1 MLCNHSELI
10 NRAIDAYFFFYSGSS
25 RSTFSKRQPWQL
37 QLCRIECHSVCLRQY
52 KVAEKS
58 NVASSGYSESFQP
71 LSKSKKTNSCTD
83 RSYSNFSSVF
93 FFFSFSFISLWS
105 ALSCFKWH
113 GEQEMCVCVSE
124 TLWVCA
130 SICFAL
136 KCMCPACLT
145 GTGTSTHITQPIEH
159 SIEVRR
165 RTRKKTKLTH
175 IRNSSIIVFLA
186 KKKKKRSYWTPRS
199 FGSLLASNS

>member
-93 FFFSFSFISLWS
+93 FFSFSFFSLWS

-113 GEQEMCVCVSE
+113 GEQEMCVCVCVFQRLYEFARPFVLLSSA
-124 TLWVCA
+124 CA
-130 SICFAL
+130 L
-136 KCMCPACLT
+136 PA
-145 GTGTSTHITQPIEH
+145 SPAPAPAHI
-159 SIEVRR
+159 
-165 RTRKKTKLTH
+165 
-175 IRNSSIIVFLA
+175 
-186 KKKKKRSYWTPRS
+186 
-199 FGSLLASNS
+199 

>member
-71 LSKSKKTNSCTD
+71 LSKSKKTNFYTD

-93 FFFSFSFISLWS
+93 FFHFLSFHCGVHWAASSDMEN
-105 ALSCFKWH
+105 KK
-113 GEQEMCVCVSE
+113 CVCVFQRLYEFARPFVLLSSA
-124 TLWVCA
+124 CA
-130 SICFAL
+130 L
-136 KCMCPACLT
+136 PA
-145 GTGTSTHITQPIEH
+145 SPAPAPAHI
-159 SIEVRR
+159 
-165 RTRKKTKLTH
+165 
-175 IRNSSIIVFLA
+175 
-186 KKKKKRSYWTPRS
+186 
-199 FGSLLASNS
+199 